1 MTVERDTRSLQDDDL
16 DIDFSDLERKYAVSL
31 DEGIETFIV
40 VDGAPKAPESKAP
53 VLTKVLKKLFSSVG
67 TIKED
72 GFHMPVENGKTKGFV
87 FIEYET
93 TEQAAN
99 AIKTYNHKRL
109 DANHTLLVNKM
120 SDIERY
126 GNDNTLTEEYV
137 PPKKIEF
144 QSREHLRSWLT
155 DPAGREQLFMHINET
170 VNVNWFKKTEEPKLA
185 GKLDHVQGG
194 PARWSPKGT
203 YLATMYNFGVQ
214 LNGGSSFN
222 ILAQFLHFSVK
233 AFYFSPNEQYL
244 VTFSDVPVGDASEN
258 DPENPNVPFSEQ
270 DIGNQVVVWD
280 VRTQL
285 PMRSFPIP
293 TNSKG
298 EKQKIMW
305 PILKWSADSKYFARV
320 TPGEALS
327 IYETPSMG
335 LLDKKSIKI
344 PGIVDFS
351 FAPTSIKLEGKGEEA
366 TEQVLCYWTPEIG
379 NQAARVSIMSVPEKK
394 VIRTRNLFNVSD
406 CRFHWQDQGKYLC
419 VKVDRHTRTKKQTF
433 TNLEFFRMVEKAIPV
448 ELIELKDT
456 VMNFAWEPKG
466 DKFITISRADT
477 GPNDKS
483 LPNSN
488 NLSFYAPE
496 RKKNVQG
503 GWKAVKTFD
512 KKSSTSIYWSPKGR
526 FAVTTNF
533 GVPGSTLAT
542 LEVWDF
548 ENDTNDRKDKD
559 ETANILTHVNSG
571 DYYGIVDMEWDP
583 SGRYIALWSTKGQA
597 GYKIL
602 NFHGEM
608 LYERGV
614 DYFRG
619 LTWRPRPAQVLT
631 PKERRAVI
639 KNLKEYSLRF
649 DEEDAMDADTATRVL
664 ITKRRNALAHWR
676 EWRKTI
682 SQKLQSKSI
691 PTEEDILKELDSGSQ
706 VIEEIREEVVEET
719 EEILD

>member
-1 MTVERDTRSLQDDDL
+1 MVAEHDNRSLQDDEL

-31 DEGIETFIV
+31 DEGIETFVV
-40 VDGAPKAPESKAP
+40 VDGAPKAPEAKAP

-72 GFHMPVENGKTKGFV
+72 GFHMPIENGKTKCFV
-87 FIEYET
+87 FIEFENS
-93 TEQAAN
+93 EQSAS
-99 AIKTYNHKRL
+99 AIKTYNHIRL
-109 DANHTLLVNKM
+109 DANHTLLVNKL
-120 SDIERY
+120 SDIERF
-126 GNDNTLTEEYV
+126 GNDDSITEEYV
-137 PPKKIEF
+137 PPKKVKF
-144 QSREHLRSWLT
+144 QSREHLNSWLA
-155 DPAGREQLFMHINET
+155 DPSGREQLFMHINET

-185 GKLDHVQGG
+185 GKLDRVHDG

-214 LNGGSSFN
+214 LNGGASFK
-222 ILAQFLHFSVK
+222 ILAQFLHFNVK

-244 VTFSDVPVGDASEN
+244 VSFSDVPIGDAPEN
-258 DPENPNVPFSEQ
+258 DPENPKVPFGEK
-270 DIGNQVVVWD
+270 DLGNQVVVWD
-280 VRTQL
+280 VHTQL
-285 PMRSFPIP
+285 PLRSFAIP

-320 TPGEALS
+320 TPGEQLS

-351 FAPTSIKLEGKGEEA
+351 FAPTSIKLEGRGDEA
-366 TEQVLCYWTPEIG
+366 NEQVLCYWTPEIG

-394 VIRTRNLFNVSD
+394 IIRTRNLFNVSD

-433 TNLEFFRMVEKAIPV
+433 TNLEFFRMTEKAIPV
-448 ELIELKDT
+448 EVIELRDT

-466 DKFITISRADT
+466 DKFITISRTDT
-477 GPNDKS
+477 AGPNEKPQ
-483 LPNSN
+483 PNSN
-488 NLSFYAPE
+488 NISFYALE
-496 RKKNVQG
+496 RKKNIQG

-512 KKSSTSIYWSPKGR
+512 KKSTTSIYWSPKGR

-533 GVPGSTLAT
+533 GVPGSSQAA
-542 LEVWDF
+542 LEFWDF
-548 ENDTNDRKDKD
+548 ENDNKED
-559 ETANILTHVNSG
+559 NSNLLTHIKSG
-571 DYYGIVDMEWDP
+571 EHYGIVDMEWDP

-602 NFHGEM
+602 NFYGEV

-619 LTWRPRPAQVLT
+619 LTWRPRPAHVLT
-631 PKERRAVI
+631 AKERRAVI
-639 KNLKEYSLRF
+639 KNIKQYSSRF
-649 DEEDAMDADTATRVL
+649 DEEDAMDADTATREL
-664 ITKRRNALAHWR
+664 ITKRRTALAHWR

-682 SQKLQSKSI
+682 SEKLRSLEIS
-691 PTEEDILKELDSGSQ
+691 TEEDILNDLDSGSQ